1 LSHSS
6 IKGWRRAAT
15 VTGAALLLLTS
26 LGAEAQSAQSSQNAK
41 NAQNAQ
47 NARAVKPTERSK
59 QKALAEAERA
69 GLQQKLSA
77 LKKDIS
83 KTESAKDDAADTL
96 AESEQA
102 ISDANRALR
111 DLQQE
116 QADTHAKLQQLSGE
130 RERLTATVAVQK
142 QQLAKILREHYVAGN
157 EDRIKLLLSGDNPN
171 RINRDLQMMA
181 YVSQAQARLLE
192 ALRANLKAVETN
204 QAQAQNA
211 NDELAEIAQEQMQQK
226 AKLEQEKGR
235 RAALLSSL
243 SQKLV
248 AQRKEAG
255 NVERDEQ
262 RITGLVDKL
271 NKLIEEQAIAAA
283 AEKKRQ
289 EELAIARAAAKAKA
303 DAEKRAQA
311 LAQAQAKAQAAARA
325 KAFAAAAEAERQR
338 LAKANANKSGT
349 IKPQPTPT
357 PVPRPPARPDPIDAD
372 GPKVAVRP
380 TPTPTPAPAPAPAI
394 AVHTPVPTPT
404 PTPVPTP
411 IPVPVP
417 VPAPVIAAAPPP
429 APTPPPPPSRPAAPA
444 DIALAPAAPSGAFAS
459 LKGQLRAPVSGQ
471 VAARFGTKRGQ
482 GPSWKGVFIRASE
495 GADVRAVAGGRVV
508 FAEWLRGFGNLII
521 VDHGGQY
528 MSIYGNNQ
536 SLLKR
541 AGDIVKS
548 GDPIA
553 SAGNSGGNEE
563 SGLYFELRHQGTA
576 FDPAGWV
583 KF

>member
-1 LSHSS
+1 MM
-6 IKGWRRAAT
+6 
-15 VTGAALLLLTS
+15 AL
-26 LGAEAQSAQSSQNAK
+26 GVDVHAQT
-41 NAQNAQ
+41 
-47 NARAVKPTERSK
+47 ARSGKPTERSK

-83 KTESAKDDAADTL
+83 KTESAKEDAADTL

-116 QADTHAKLQQLSGE
+116 LGDTHTKLQQLTAE
-130 RERLTATVAVQK
+130 RERLTATVALQK
-142 QQLAKILREHYVAGN
+142 QQLAKLLREHYVAGN

-181 YVSQAQARLLE
+181 YVSQAQARLLD
-192 ALRANLKAVETN
+192 ALRANLKAVEDN
-204 QAQAQNA
+204 QAEAQNA
-211 NDELAEIAQEQMQQK
+211 NDELAEIAQEQLQQK
-226 AKLEQEKGR
+226 AKLEQEKTR
-235 RAALLSSL
+235 RAALLSTL

-262 RITGLVDKL
+262 RISGLVDKL

-289 EELAIARAAAKAKA
+289 EQLAAARAAAKAKA
-303 DAEKRAQA
+303 DAEKKAQL
-311 LAQAQAKAQAAARA
+311 LAQAQARA
-325 KAFAAAAEAERQR
+325 KAAAAAQAERER

-349 IKPQPTPT
+349 IKPTQPAQPARP
-357 PVPRPPARPDPIDAD
+357 PVPAKPDPIDAD
-372 GPKVAVRP
+372 EPKVAVK
-380 TPTPTPAPAPAPAI
+380 PAPEPVEEPAR
-394 AVHTPVPTPT
+394 
-404 PTPVPTP
+404 
-411 IPVPVP
+411 
-417 VPAPVIAAAPPP
+417 PP
-429 APTPPPPPSRPAAPA
+429 ARAA
-444 DIALAPAAPSGAFAS
+444 DIALAPAAPAGAFAS

-471 VAARFGTKRGQ
+471 IAARFGTKRGQ
-482 GPSWKGVFIRASE
+482 GPSWKGVFIRAAE

-541 AGDIVKS
+541 AGDIVKA